1 MRKGEVTMRKQASK
15 QEEEED
21 LLFIGDAEFERAK
34 EFHLPSINP

>member
-15 QEEEED
+15 QEEED